1 MAISLDSTRRRCE
14 KPIAY
19 IDAIV
24 RMRRQ
29 IYKMSPYVFFL
40 FYINLLLRIYLNLL
54 GSISK
59 YLITN
64 EISTNIGVTGFR
76 GMKLC
81 VVENVTRDTS

>member
-54 GSISK
+54 GLISK

-64 EISTNIGVTGFR
+64 VGVIGFR

>member
-29 IYKMSPYVFFL
+29 IYKMSSYVFFL

-54 GSISK
+54 GLISK

-64 EISTNIGVTGFR
+64 VGVIGFR

>member
-40 FYINLLLRIYLNLL
+40 FYINLLLRIYL
-54 GSISK
+54 SWIDF
-59 YLITN
+59 
-64 EISTNIGVTGFR
+64 EISNYECRSDWFS
-76 GMKLC
+76 
-81 VVENVTRDTS
+81 RDEIMRC

>member
-24 RMRRQ
+24 RVRRQ
-29 IYKMSPYVFFL
+29 IYKIYDPMTRLFSFF
-40 FYINLLLRIYLNLL
+40 FFSIIYLLLRIYLNIRL
-54 GSISK
+54 GLIQTSK

-64 EISTNIGVTGFR
+64 YET
-76 GMKLC
+76 
-81 VVENVTRDTS
+81 

>member
-40 FYINLLLRIYLNLL
+40 FYINLLLRIYL
-54 GSISK
+54 SWIDF
-59 YLITN
+59 
-64 EISTNIGVTGFR
+64 EISNY
-76 GMKLC
+76 
-81 VVENVTRDTS
+81 E